1 MLGGMEF
8 VRRAVIDV
16 GTNSVKLLVA
26 EVTGREVR
34 PVLEESRQT
43 RLGKDFYETRMLQ
56 PEAVARTA
64 GAVAS
69 LAGHARALN
78 PASLRVVATSAARDA
93 KNPGDLTA
101 AILAASGLATEIISG
116 GQEAEWSFQGV
127 TTDPRFAESALLIL
141 DVGGGSTEMILGR
154 GRRQDLALS
163 FPLGTVR
170 LLEQFPPADPP
181 TAADHTVCR
190 DWVRAFLNEQVRPQ
204 LAPALAADT
213 AAGAVQLVGTG
224 GTATLLGRMERPT
237 DHYDREA
244 IEGVRLA
251 LDQLTARRAGL
262 WSQSLAQR
270 QTIPGL
276 PPSRADVILIGT
288 VIYEA
293 VMELFGFRQLSIS
306 TRGLRFAAV
315 MHAG

>member
-1 MLGGMEF
+1 MLSGMEF

-78 PASLRVVATSAARDA
+78 PASLRVIATSAARDA

-101 AILAASGLATEIISG
+101 AIQTAAGLATEIISG

-127 TTDPRFAESALLIL
+127 TTDPRLAEAPLLIL

-154 GRRQDLALS
+154 GRQQELARS

-190 DWVRAFLNEQVRPQ
+190 DWVRAFLNDQVRPQ
-204 LAPALAADT
+204 LAPAWPAET
-213 AAGAVQLVGTG
+213 ASGAVQLVGTG
-224 GTATLLGRMERPT
+224 GTATLLGRMERPA
-237 DHYDREA
+237 DHFDREA
-244 IEGVRLA
+244 IESVRLSR
-251 LDQLTARRAGL
+251 DQLTTRRAGL
-262 WSQSLAQR
+262 WSKTLAQR

-276 PPSRADVILIGT
+276 PPSRADVILTGA

-293 VMELFGFRQLSIS
+293 VMELFGFQQLSIS

-315 MHAG
+315 MQAG